1 VVGVSIDVLQPLFS
15 ATNGYGAM
23 WIAIGAPIL
32 LSLPFLA
39 ALRREEPEVEALPAP
54 VAARDELAL
63 AA

>member
-1 VVGVSIDVLQPLFS
+1 
-15 ATNGYGAM
+15 M
-23 WIAIGAPIL
+23 WIAIGAPVL

-39 ALRREEPEVEALPAP
+39 ALRREEPELEATPVAP

>member
-1 VVGVSIDVLQPLFS
+1 MKSRLIV
-15 ATNGYGAM
+15 A
-23 WIAIGAPIL
+23 AIGVPIL

-39 ALRREEPEVEALPAP
+39 ALRREESVAEPRALAP